1 MLTAEAPKT
10 FDQFYL
16 SKDVQQAL
24 KAIGYETSTPVQGA
38 AIPLI
43 MAGIDLIVQSQTG
56 TGKTAAFAIP
66 VIEMLEPSDKEGVDV
81 LVLAP
86 TRELA
91 KQVSEEFEKLGKFKD
106 VRSTAIYG
114 RSEYGP
120 QIEAAKRSQ
129 VVCATPGRLL
139 DLLQRKDIDLSGL
152 SHLIL
157 DEADEMLSM
166 GFDRD
171 VRAILDYIPEERQS
185 LLFSATVT
193 EDVKSLSKKILFH
206 PEYISFS
213 SDSVLNVNVSHT
225 FIRVDGMGRSRDL
238 ARILEYEDPKTAII
252 FANTKADTFMVHRYL
267 KRHGYPV
274 GVLNG
279 DMDQKDREKTL
290 AKMRSGQIKIL
301 VATDVAARGIDI
313 IDLSH
318 VINFRLP
325 DSPEVYVHRT
335 GRTGR
340 AGNTGKAISLV
351 AGIDMAGFIQ
361 IQKHCDIEAV
371 ERGVPEPIEIA
382 QVRRARE
389 FEGFT
394 GSLVE
399 SDSVVVKQYAAL
411 AQKLV
416 DDAEGEEL
424 VTLVAQLIATV
435 KARPV
440 VTIAPEQEEEVE
452 AKSKTKRDDKPRKES
467 KPEAKKEV
475 QAETKP
481 EAKAKSPAP
490 TPEDAKPA
498 PKKEEPAQDEK
509 SPEQEESKGRGR
521 RGRRGRRRDDSSP
534 QETQSETPAPQ
545 SAQPKAP
552 EAPAAPKEAP
562 AAKETKPAP
571 APEKPK
577 TQRPKLTHRTQR
589 MYVNLGRNIFKEDE
603 DFIAFVLEMS
613 GMDDEDFGRVSVER
627 NHTLVEVRRD
637 YLYDVIHAL
646 NNQEWDGRT
655 ITAKQAR
662 D

>member
-66 VIEMLEPSDKEGVDV
+66 VIEMLEPSEKEGVDV

-91 KQVSEEFEKLGKFKD
+91 KQVSEEFEKLGKFKN

-193 EDVKSLSKKILFH
+193 EDVKSLSKKILFY

-213 SDSVLNVNVSHT
+213 SDSVLNTNVSHT
-225 FIRVDGMGRSRDL
+225 FVRVDGMGRTRDL
-238 ARILEYEDPKTAII
+238 ARVLEYEDPETAII
-252 FANTKADTFMVHRYL
+252 FANTKADTFMVYRYL

-290 AKMRSGQIKIL
+290 AKMRKGQIKIL

-313 IDLSH
+313 TDLSH

-325 DSPEVYVHRT
+325 ESPEVYVHRT

-351 AGIDMAGFIQ
+351 AGIDMAGYIQ

-371 ERGVPEPIEIA
+371 ERSVPEPAEIA

-389 FEGFT
+389 FDGFAD
-394 GSLVE
+394 SLV
-399 SDSVVVKQYAAL
+399 DAQAAAVGQYKAL
-411 AQKLV
+411 AQKLI
-416 DDAEGEEL
+416 DEAQGEEL
-424 VTLVAQLIATV
+424 LSLVAQLIATV

-440 VTIAPEQEEEVE
+440 ASSVVEEEEEQEQSAPERVEE
-452 AKSKTKRDDKPRKES
+452 S
-467 KPEAKKEV
+467 PEAKRESSKEEV
-475 QAETKP
+475 
-481 EAKAKSPAP
+481 KAKDAPKEAPPAP
-490 TPEDAKPA
+490 TPEQAKQDRPSS
-498 PKKEEPAQDEK
+498 KKEAPEQDEQ
-509 SPEQEESKGRGR
+509 PQEESRGRGR
-521 RGRRGRRRDDSSP
+521 RRRGRGRRNEDTDPSATPESTEQP
-534 QETQSETPAPQ
+534 QAAAEKTPE
-545 SAQPKAP
+545 KAP
-552 EAPAAPKEAP
+552 EKAKAPKESAPAASK
-562 AAKETKPAP
+562 
-571 APEKPK
+571 
-577 TQRPKLTHRTQR
+577 QRQKLTHRTQR

-613 GMDDEDFGRVSVER
+613 GMDDEDFGRVTLER

-646 NNQEWDGRT
+646 NNQDWDGRT